1 MNTKVLI
8 AAPLRQD
15 VDVFLEYQEALD
27 KLIIPGGVTVDRYF
41 VVNDCPEVIPY
52 IKGDYDVCDTG
63 DKYEKCVNDHCWSQ
77 DNLDKMPQLRNMTI
91 KRCLDGYYDYLFSI
105 DTDVIVQPETLVTLL
120 ETGKSIVSEIFWTN
134 GWCNAWMYDQSGG
147 MSQGWHEPGLYQVG
161 MTGACT
167 LMKEFVFRRGV
178 NYSRIPNIL
187 NVLRGEDRW
196 FSIRAACAGVEMWLD
211 THYPATH
218 LFTRDEYAEYMRRKN
233 IGN

>member
-1 MNTKVLI
+1 MRVLI

-120 ETGKSIVSEIFWTN
+120 ETDKSIVSEIFWTN

-147 MSQGWHEPGLYQVG
+147 MSQGWHKPGLYQVG

-167 LMKEFVFRRGV
+167 LMKDFVFRRGV

-196 FSIRAACAGVEMWLD
+196 FSIRAACAGFDMYVD

-218 LFTRDEYAEYMRRKN
+218 LFTRGEYEEYMRRKN

>member
-1 MNTKVLI
+1 MRVLI

-27 KLIIPGGVTVDRYF
+27 RLIIPGGITVDRYF

-52 IKGDYDVCDTG
+52 IKGDYEVCDTG

-105 DTDVIVQPETLVTLL
+105 DTDVIVQPQTLQTLL
-120 ETGKSIVSEIFWTN
+120 EADKNIVSEVFWTK

-167 LMKEFVFRRGV
+167 LMKDFVFRRGV

-196 FSIRAACAGVEMWLD
+196 FCIRAACLGIGMWLD
-211 THYPATH
+211 THCPATH
-218 LFTRDEYAEYMRRKN
+218 LFTRGEYAEYMRRKN
-233 IGN
+233 DGN

>member
-1 MNTKVLI
+1 MKVLI

-27 KLIIPGGVTVDRYF
+27 KLIIPGGVKVDRYF

-91 KRCLDGYYDYLFSI
+91 RRCLDGYYDYLFSI

-120 ETGKSIVSEIFWTN
+120 ETDKSIVSEIFWTN

-167 LMKEFVFRRGV
+167 LMKDFVFRRGV

-196 FSIRAACAGVEMWLD
+196 FSIRAACAGFDMYVD

-218 LFTRDEYAEYMRRKN
+218 LFTRGEYEQYMRRKN

>member
-1 MNTKVLI
+1 MRVLI

-27 KLIIPGGVTVDRYF
+27 RLIIPGGITVDRYF
-41 VVNDCPEVIPY
+41 VVNDCPEVVPY
-52 IKGDYDVCDTG
+52 IEGDYDVVNTG
-63 DKYEKCVNDHCWSQ
+63 DKYEKTASDHAWSWE
-77 DNLDKMPQLRNMTI
+77 NLDKMPQLRNMTI

-120 ETGKSIVSEIFWTN
+120 ETDKSIISEIFWTN

-147 MSQGWHEPGLYQVG
+147 MSQEWHEPGLYQVG

-167 LMKEFVFRRGV
+167 LMKDFVFRRGV

-196 FSIRAACAGVEMWLD
+196 FSIRAACAGFDMYVD

-218 LFTRDEYAEYMRRKN
+218 LFTRDEYTEYMRRKN